1 MLINTSL
8 TCDWESSFLDLHLDV
23 FLVRSVEGSCAEA
36 QLCFDSCYKDRY
48 GYLPVVAGFPQN
60 QTVGTCHKLWPNTPH
75 T

>member
-1 MLINTSL
+1 MENIRRVRVVSL
-8 TCDWESSFLDLHLDV
+8 TCILTF